1 MAFPPVEEI
10 RRTAAE
16 GWIWGYAL
24 LENYHVLY
32 RQAVEGGVGFGVFHH
47 ETAPSGPDGPPSAWA
62 WLDLRA
68 EPWVL
73 TVPATERGY
82 VVAVHDLDTSYV
94 GFVGSGSTGGEGG
107 HHLITG
113 PGWQGRVPDGVTGV
127 LRADTTLVGLT
138 GRTQPVGGEDGA
150 EAVYTAFRRGFRIR
164 PLSDYL
170 GRGTPEPA
178 PEPAWPIWREE
189 AMDTVEFFAVL
200 DFLLG
205 FCPVL
210 PLEAVL
216 RERLAA
222 LGVGTEGEF
231 EPGDLTAGAE
241 QAFEHGIADAHQRL
255 AAAKSARGP
264 DSLLFGTRAELAE
277 NPLARA
283 VGASVGLHTLPSYA
297 WF

>member
-24 LENYHVLY
+24 LENYRALY
-32 RQAVEGGVGFGVFHH
+32 RQVVEGAGFGVFQH
-47 ETAPSGPDGPPSAWA
+47 ETAPSGPGGPPSAWA
-62 WLDLRA
+62 WLDLRT

-73 TVPATERGY
+73 SVPETGRPY
-82 VVAVHDLDTSYV
+82 VLAAQDLDTSYI
-94 GFVGSGSTGGEGG
+94 GFVGSRSTGGAAGN
-107 HHLITG
+107 HLLVG
-113 PGWQGRVPDGVTGV
+113 PGRQERIPDGVTDV
-127 LRADTTLVGLT
+127 IRADTTLVGMT
-138 GRTQPVGGEDGA
+138 GRTAPVEAGSEA
-150 EAVYTAFRRGFRIR
+150 EFAAFRRGFRLR

-170 GRGTPEPA
+170 GRSTPEPA
-178 PEPAWPIWREE
+178 PEPAWPVWREE
-189 AMDTVEFFAVL
+189 VLDTVEFFTVL

-222 LGVGTEGEF
+222 LGVGTGTAEF
-231 EPGDLTAGAE
+231 EPGDLPADADM
-241 QAFEHGIADAHQRL
+241 AIEHGIADARERL
-255 AAAKSARGP
+255 AAAKVSSGP
-264 DSLLFGTRAELAE
+264 EAVLFGTRAELAGDH
-277 NPLARA
+277 LSRA
-283 VGASVGLHTLPSYA
+283 LGASLGLHTLPAYA